1 MLNSP
6 KSLGIYSILQKE
18 REGYEVIVEDGK
30 FLYKQNRE
38 LLDSSEGPEEKYIFV
53 LSTSKHLYVGQV
65 NFLSRKLHKNILLS
79 WIPLNYMYRPAEA
92 ARNISAFKLFGRRSY
107 VSCRKTSC
115 RKRSSKGTWCSC
127 ISSDAYRIATKYV
140 HSYVFTGCLVT

>member
-38 LLDSSEGPEEKYIFV
+38 LLDTSEGPEEKYIFV

-65 NFLSRKLHKNILLS
+65 NSFSRKLQKNICIVMNSIKLYLS
-79 WIPLNYMYRPAEA
+79 P
-92 ARNISAFKLFGRRSY
+92 
-107 VSCRKTSC
+107 C
-115 RKRSSKGTWCSC
+115 RSSEAHFSIQAFWQEELHQPQE
-127 ISSDAYRIATKYV
+127 D
-140 HSYVFTGCLVT
+140 